1 MKAKSLIVFA
11 LCAAICA
18 GAASC
23 DTDRSNSNNKGTSV
37 TAQEQLKTESND
49 KSDYVPITVDGMT
62 VIKTGWIKIP
72 EFKEYLPLQNS
83 PDSSQLNGY
92 TYNGMEAE
100 VYKEEGEWLLI
111 KSHDKVGYIQK
122 TYFSETDPE
131 SEDTSENISENTS
144 DTTEETSSYETETT
158 SSSSSEDTTAST
170 ETVSE

>member
-11 LCAAICA
+11 LCAAMCA

-92 TYNGMEAE
+92 TYN
-100 VYKEEGEWLLI
+100 
-111 KSHDKVGYIQK
+111 KVGYIQK

-131 SEDTSENISENTS
+131 SEDTS
-144 DTTEETSSYETETT
+144 DTTEETSFDETETT